1 MCYICFTNRDI
12 MVNLYK
18 LNKKFVLHLFSML
31 PFFLSTKQKIF
42 HPFTFPPSQPNKMR
56 ENKISSIHSLF
67 HPLFIFYLSSF
78 PFYRPNASLSFK
90 RMLLKRMKDDYSVFF
105 RLFPISR
112 NWFNQNW
119 SLVVMSGKMLPSL
132 DLS

>member
-1 MCYICFTNRDI
+1 MISQEPLTQFFGVIYTQFFNKNIMCYICFTNRDI

-67 HPLFIFYLSSF
+67 HPLFIFYLSHF
-78 PFYRPNASLSFK
+78 PSYRANASLSFK
-90 RMLLKRMKDDYSVFF
+90 RMLLKRMKDDYSMFF
-105 RLFPISR
+105 RIF
-112 NWFNQNW
+112 FFFF
-119 SLVVMSGKMLPSL
+119 
-132 DLS
+132 